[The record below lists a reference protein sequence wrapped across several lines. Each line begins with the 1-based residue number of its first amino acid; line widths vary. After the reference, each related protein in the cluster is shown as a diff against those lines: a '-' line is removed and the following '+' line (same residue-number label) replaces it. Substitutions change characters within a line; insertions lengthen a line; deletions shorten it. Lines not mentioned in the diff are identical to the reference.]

1 VRVKIFFKIA
11 ALDIPTPLA
20 SALDGD
26 SAIFS
31 TTATVD
37 FGPEVSRRVTCH
49 RRAVPRRLAGIWPD
63 GWSTLDRRRTGCGR
77 HMCHCGV
84 RMLRRWLAPPLM
96 ERRVDGSNDELI
108 DVATPLLY
116 H

>member
-1 VRVKIFFKIA
+1 MRVEIFFKIA
-11 ALDIPTPLA
+11 AHDIPTPLA

-37 FGPEVSRRVTCH
+37 FGPEVGRRITCH
-49 RRAVPRRLAGIWPD
+49 RRAVLRCMEGIWPD

-77 HMCHCGV
+77 RMCRWGV
-84 RMLRRWLAPPLM
+84 RMLR
-96 ERRVDGSNDELI
+96 
-108 DVATPLLY
+108 
-116 H
+116 

>member
-31 TTATVD
+31 TTVTVD
-37 FGPEVSRRVTCH
+37 FGPEVGRRETCH
-49 RRAVPRRLAGIWPD
+49 RRAAPRRLAGIWPD
-63 GWSTLDRRRTGCGR
+63 GWSALDRRITGCER
-77 HMCHCGV
+77 SMRRCGV
-84 RMLRRWLAPPLM
+84 RVLR
-96 ERRVDGSNDELI
+96 
-108 DVATPLLY
+108 
-116 H
+116 

>member
-1 VRVKIFFKIA
+1 LRVEIFFKIA
-11 ALDIPTPLA
+11 ALNIPTPLA

-37 FGPEVSRRVTCH
+37 FGPEVGRRVICH

-63 GWSTLDRRRTGCGR
+63 RWSLLDRRHMGCGR
-77 HMCHCGV
+77 SMRRCGV
-84 RMLRRWLAPPLM
+84 RMSR
-96 ERRVDGSNDELI
+96 
-108 DVATPLLY
+108 
-116 H
+116 